1 MANNKPIPKPLIDNP
16 DNPKAATNTR
26 IINTVRKR
34 AGLGFADRVTKATQG
49 NIQQTID
56 QLDSYTPD
64 WNTFINVLLNG
75 QVVDLFRTNDF
86 TNPLG
91 RYKMAS
97 VVDNGTW
104 IRELG
109 YNLIK
114 AKSYDKHATDVF
126 DVEEPEIHANYHIQ
140 NRKDRY
146 DLSVSE
152 DILKQ
157 AMLSSETGLA
167 TLINQILSI
176 PYTSAEEDEYLIM
189 RQLFMDADNA
199 DPFFNVNI
207 PDITEG
213 TPDEKAQTGAIIAQK
228 IREMYL
234 QFPFL
239 HSEFNAEGLP
249 VKCDD
254 PLLVCTPKFLSNFDV
269 MVLANAFNMDKTNF
283 MGQVQIVDDLPFS
296 NVGNHGATAILM
308 DPKFFVA
315 ADTKVKAAQ
324 IYNPKNDVNNYFLH
338 RWGIYSASRFVNRVL
353 FSARPDTTESIN
365 VVTPDTVSVSI
376 GANQDGTTP
385 KYATRGT
392 TVNMDATVTPEGAND
407 AVVWDIVGTSGK
419 PKSTNTY
426 IDGRGQLWV
435 GTDEKNEW
443 LLIRATS
450 VEDTTKSAA
459 IRVGIDKVAPEI
471 TAITKVTVDGENPK
485 AGAETTYTA
494 TVTGDA
500 DNSVI
505 WSVYGAPDANTKID
519 NGVLSVDPGVAA
531 GTNLTIVAVSRL
543 NPDVSG
549 SKVVTVQ
556 AA

>member
-1 MANNKPIPKPLIDNP
+1 MATNKPIPKPLIDNP
-16 DNPKAATNTR
+16 DNPNAATNTR
-26 IINTVRKR
+26 IVNTVRKR
-34 AGLGFADRVTKATQG
+34 AGLSFGERVTKSTQG
-49 NIQQTID
+49 NMQQTID

-75 QVVDLFRTNDF
+75 QVVDLFRVNDF

-114 AKSYDKHATDVF
+114 AKSYSKSATDVF
-126 DVEEPEIHANYHIQ
+126 NVEEPEIHANYHIQ

-146 DLSVSE
+146 DLSMSE
-152 DILKQ
+152 DIVRQ

-167 TLINQILSI
+167 TLINQMLSI

-213 TPDEKAQTGAIIAQK
+213 TPEEKSKTGAIIAQK

-239 HSEFNAEGLP
+239 HSDYNAEGLP

-254 PLLVCTPKFLSNFDV
+254 PILVCTPKFLSNFDV

-283 MGQVQIVDDLPFS
+283 MGNVQVVDDLPFS
-296 NVGNHGATAILM
+296 NVGNHGATAVLM
-308 DPKFFVA
+308 DPKFFVS
-315 ADTKVKAAQ
+315 ADTKVKAAS
-324 IYNPKNDVNNYFLH
+324 IYNPKNDVTNYFLH
-338 RWGIYSASRFVNRVL
+338 RWAIHSASRFVNRVL
-353 FSARPDTTESIN
+353 FSARPDTGDSITL
-365 VVTPDTVSVSI
+365 VTVDSVSVAI
-376 GANQDGTTP
+376 GKDANGNTP
-385 KYATRGT
+385 KFATRGT
-392 TVNMDATVTPEGAND
+392 LTNMEATVSPDGANN
-407 AVVWDIVGTSGK
+407 AVVWDIIGTAGK

-426 IDGRGQLWV
+426 IDAKGQLWV
-435 GTDEKNEW
+435 GTDEKNDW

-450 VEDTTKSAA
+450 VEDSTKSAA
-459 IRVGIDKVAPEI
+459 MRVGIGKEAPEI
-471 TAITKVTVDGENPK
+471 TAITKVTVTGENPK
-485 AGAETTYTA
+485 AGLETTYTA

-505 WSVYGAPDANTKID
+505 WSVYGAPDTNTKID
-519 NGVLSVDPGVAA
+519 NGVLSVDAGVPA
-531 GTNLTIVAVSRL
+531 GTSLTIVAVSRL

-556 AA
+556 A